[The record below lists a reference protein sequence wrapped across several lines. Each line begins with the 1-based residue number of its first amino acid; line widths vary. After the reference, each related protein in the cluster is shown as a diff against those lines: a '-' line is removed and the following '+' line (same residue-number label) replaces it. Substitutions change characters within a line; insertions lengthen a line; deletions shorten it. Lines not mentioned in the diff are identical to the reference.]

1 MAKAAAVGKE
11 AVGAGRIRVLVV
23 GLAVVLALG
32 VASAAEGGTGLDGRA
47 ADAPA
52 PIETKQIAPVRPV
65 SLQQSGGGGS
75 VGSGADGRPPSFDP
89 EGVSGERQGGG
100 SLGSDRDSRP
110 PSLY

>member
-1 MAKAAAVGKE
+1 MAKAAVGKV
-11 AVGAGRIRVLVV
+11 VGAGRIRVLVV

-32 VASAAEGGTGLDGRA
+32 VASAAEVGTGLDGRA
-47 ADAPA
+47 ADDTEQ
-52 PIETKQIAPVRPV
+52 IDTKQIAPVRPV

-89 EGVSGERQGGG
+89 EGVSGGRQGGG
-100 SLGSDRDSRP
+100 GSSGSDRDSRP